1 MHDKLCLNTLSC
13 SGDRTAERLP
23 EMDLKIIIKVD

>member
-13 SGDRTAERLP
+13 SGDRTPERLP
-23 EMDLKIIIKVD
+23 EMDLEITIKAD